1 MKLLFCTL
9 LTTVCIFVAPAAVR
23 AEPIEEPIT
32 EPVFDTEALTSTE
45 AAEASVP
52 VIMYHLVTEKR
63 KYIGKYGITPAD
75 FEADLVYLR
84 DQGYTTVVMADLI
97 DFVTAGTSLPD
108 KPILLTFDDGNSADL
123 LLVLPLL
130 EKYDAR
136 AVFSIIGEAADRF
149 TQQKT
154 DNPKAKFPN
163 LTWCEIKT
171 LHESGRAEIQ
181 SHGYD
186 VHGKYGAGIRR
197 GEGADAYHA
206 RLAADLKKLQAL
218 CQEHIGFELTTFTYP
233 LGIFS
238 PGTQAVLEEVGF
250 VASLSCQEGRNVL
263 TVGKPQ
269 DLFRLNRSNRPAN
282 RPIGTLLESI
292 K

>member
-9 LTTVCIFVAPAAVR
+9 LTTVCFFIAAGEVN
-23 AEPIEEPIT
+23 AEPIFNT
-32 EPVFDTEALTSTE
+32 DALTSIE
-45 AAEASVP
+45 AAEAGVP

-63 KYIGKYGITPAD
+63 KYIGKYGIRPAD

-84 DQGYTTVVMADLI
+84 DNGYTTVVMADLI
-97 DFVTAGTSLPD
+97 NFVASGEPLPD

-136 AVFSIIGEAADRF
+136 AVFSVIGEAADRF
-149 TQQKT
+149 TQQQA

-163 LTWCEIKT
+163 LTWCEIKA

-197 GEGADAYHA
+197 GEGDAAYHA
-206 RLAADLKKLQAL
+206 RLVADLKKLQAL
-218 CQEHIGFELTTFTYP
+218 CREHVGFEPTTFTYP

-263 TVGKPQ
+263 TVDKPQ
-269 DLFRLNRSNRPAN
+269 GLFRLNRSNRPAGT
-282 RPIGTLLESI
+282 PIGVLLEAI

>member
-1 MKLLFCTL
+1 MKILSCTL
-9 LTTVCIFVAPAAVR
+9 FALVCIFFAPMVGHTEAVA
-23 AEPIEEPIT
+23 
-32 EPVFDTEALTSTE
+32 EPVFDTEPLISAE
-45 AAEASVP
+45 PAEASVP
-52 VIMYHLVTEKR
+52 IIMYHLVTEKR

-84 DQGYTTVVMADLI
+84 DQGYTTVLMADI
-97 DFVTAGTSLPD
+97 INFVQTGVPLPD
-108 KPILLTFDDGNSADL
+108 KPILLTFDDGNAADL

-149 TQQKT
+149 TKQKS

-163 LTWCEIKT
+163 LTWCDVKT

-186 VHGKYGAGIRR
+186 VHGKNGAGIRR
-197 GEGADAYHA
+197 GEGDAAYHA
-206 RLAADLKKLQAL
+206 RLTADLNKFQAL
-218 CQEHIGFELTTFTYP
+218 CLEHIGFVPTTFTYP

-238 PGTQAVLEEVGF
+238 PGTQAVLEEVAF

-263 TVGKPQ
+263 TVGNMQ
-269 DLFRLNRSNRPAN
+269 ALFRLNRSNRPAGK
-282 RPIGTLLESI
+282 PIHVLLESI